1 MITISKLASEIRGEN
16 NQKEKQSENYYKRLL
31 DTLIQFNEDFKDVI
45 CDLIK
50 SDVKYEPCFWYKS
63 ENDGQFHI
71 FPPET
76 KLDLKMNG
84 GSGGICLA
92 NSILFTFSHNG
103 EIRKKRLFYSEEKGW
118 FYIARK
124 DEYMNYE
131 YLIKDYSKDL
141 ILYLDGYFEG
151 EYK

>member
-1 MITISKLASEIRGEN
+1 MQTISKLASEIRREN
-16 NQKEKQSENYYKRLL
+16 NKKENDYKRLT
-31 DTLIQFNEDFKDVI
+31 DTLKRFNEDFKEVI

-50 SDVKYEPCFWYKS
+50 CDVKYEPCFWDKS
-63 ENDGQFHI
+63 EYDGEFKI

-84 GSGGICLA
+84 GYGGICFS
-92 NSILFTFSHNG
+92 NSILFTFQHNG
-103 EIRKKRLFYSEEKGW
+103 EERKKRIFYNSIGW
-118 FYIARK
+118 YYIARVGGFLKQKIFLK
-124 DEYMNYE
+124 D
-131 YLIKDYSKDL
+131 LRKDL